1 MTIITLHGLS
11 AALGI
16 PAPLIRGTIAATR
29 WASQGAPVLVSGADV
44 VFPATVRVQ
53 LVDGEPA
60 ETLDLPP
67 STAEF
72 CYKLTVSSLA
82 GGTLGPW
89 FVAVPEGGPVDI
101 GDLVRVDP
109 ATFEPLPVEVSAA
122 WDEALGQA
130 QAAATQAA
138 AERNAAGQSAFNAGA
153 SAAAAQSSEDDA
165 RAAALAA
172 AGGA

>member
-1 MTIITLHGLS
+1 M
-11 AALGI
+11 
-16 PAPLIRGTIAATR
+16 
-29 WASQGAPVLVSGADV
+29 LVSGADV